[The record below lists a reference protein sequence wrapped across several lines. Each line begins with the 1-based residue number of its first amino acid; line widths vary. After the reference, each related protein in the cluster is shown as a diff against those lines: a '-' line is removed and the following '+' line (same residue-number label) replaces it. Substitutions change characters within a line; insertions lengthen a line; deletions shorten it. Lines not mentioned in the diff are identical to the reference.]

1 MFEITL
7 LILIRYCQIRKCN
20 RLPPP
25 GAASKEKKQNM
36 MNEFI
41 RRIRRRRRKVAVGG
55 RRCVRVRVDAMA
67 NFEGVKNV
75 RNALENAATRPWA
88 RADVTSKKTQN
99 IARNSSFILLRG
111 RRWQCCCCGVWVLL
125 LLLPPSGQQDSPRT
139 ANQKRSN
146 CVRKCSRQALGGPE
160 LT

>member
-1 MFEITL
+1 
-7 LILIRYCQIRKCN
+7 
-20 RLPPP
+20 
-25 GAASKEKKQNM
+25 

-88 RADVTSKKTQN
+88 RADVTSKTN
-99 IARNSSFILLRG
+99 TERRDEFIIIVIIIVVVINPSFIRG
-111 RRWQCCCCGVWVLL
+111 CRGGCCCCGVWVLL
-125 LLLPPSGQQDSPRT
+125 LPPSGQ
-139 ANQKRSN
+139 
-146 CVRKCSRQALGGPE
+146 
-160 LT
+160 